1 LEEAMNAAIDIDR
14 LIPAWQSLLAEAP
27 ICHIESEEDYEQVT
41 VVLNRLLDVVRDDIT
56 HPLYSLVTVM
66 GDIVEAYETDLE
78 PFDP

>member
-1 LEEAMNAAIDIDR
+1 MNAAIDIDR

-56 HPLYSLVTVM
+56 HPRRATPRSSVVIRPAASEM
-66 GDIVEAYETDLE
+66 NANAGCG
-78 PFDP
+78 

>member
-1 LEEAMNAAIDIDR
+1 MKIAVTGATDIDR